1 MKKWSILAVAIA
13 LEVTA
18 TLALR
23 AAIDQPLW
31 GLLAVAGYAGA
42 FVALSALLRL
52 GAPIGT
58 VYGIWAA
65 AGVSLT
71 AVMAAFVFA
80 EPLTWLIAIGI
91 ALVVGGVVL
100 VETGHGT
107 HETVD
112 AHAVAAPATTEA
124 KVTR

>member
-23 AAIDQPLW
+23 AAIDQPWW
-31 GLLAVAGYAGA
+31 GLVATAGYGGA

-71 AVMAAFVFA
+71 AIIAAFIFS
-80 EPLTWLIAIGI
+80 EPFTWLIAIGI
-91 ALVVGGVVL
+91 GVVVAGVVL
-100 VETGHGT
+100 VETGHGK
-107 HETVD
+107 
-112 AHAVAAPATTEA
+112 PATSDAE
-124 KVTR
+124 VPR